1 MHLTAGHLP
10 GGAPRP
16 DNISLSELSALAGE
30 DVNEY
35 APTTGVKA
43 LREAVAKYY
52 NETYRQGKDSQ

>member
-1 MHLTAGHLP
+1 MP